1 MSVVCTITGLWS
13 CLAVQDGTRQPHVY
27 WQHSCIPAE
36 YWGDVNTARVICH
49 AEQGHEDWSSLF
61 VYLYLYPYY
70 DTRWQLSS
78 PGTCRWWRGHCPPPA
93 PESRPSPPGPS
104 SSARTAC
111 PRSWRW
117 PEPSPRSR
125 CPGCPALSSP
135 CPACLCWARPGLSG
149 CSYFPLQ
156 RHFIIITR
164 SEKIQRNINYKCFTF
179 TKTFPLDTVQASIS

>member
-70 DTRWQLSS
+70 DTLSS
-78 PGTCRWWRGHCPPPA
+78 SALLAPA
-93 PESRPSPPGPS
+93 AGDEDTVHRQHQRAGPHPPGPHHQQEL
-104 SSARTAC
+104 
-111 PRSWRW
+111 PVHVL
-117 PEPSPRSR
+117 EGDLSPH
-125 CPGCPALSSP
+125 
-135 CPACLCWARPGLSG
+135 PGLAVRAVLLYRHLARLASVG
-149 CSYFPLQ
+149 PGQDCQAALTSLCRDILLSLQ
-156 RHFIIITR
+156 GPKRFREILT
-164 SEKIQRNINYKCFTF
+164 IN
-179 TKTFPLDTVQASIS
+179 ASHLPKPFH